1 MASATRSLPLL
12 WGRRD
17 ECEQL
22 DRVLADARHGT
33 SGALVVLG
41 EAGVGKTALL
51 DYLLAHAA
59 GCRIVRASGVESEME
74 LPFAGLHQLCAPLL
88 DRVGD
93 IPAPQGD
100 ALRSAFGL
108 RAGDPPDRFLVG
120 LAVLSLL
127 SDAAE
132 AEPLV
137 CLVDDAQW
145 LDQVSAQ
152 VLGFVARRLLA
163 EAVVMIFAVRQ
174 QEGEGPFVG
183 INQLVVGPLH
193 DADARELLTAAI
205 PGRLDVSVRDR
216 IVAESRGNPLALLEL
231 PRAWTP
237 AAFAGGFDLPGGA
250 SVSGR
255 IEESFRRRIAPLTD
269 QSRRL
274 LLVVAAEP
282 VGDPLLIRDA
292 AERLRIPMEA
302 SEPAATA
309 GLLELAGQPRFRHPL
324 ARSVVYQD
332 APIGHRRQVHAALAE
347 VTDARVDPDRR
358 AWHLAAAALGPDE
371 DVASEL
377 ERSAGRAQARG
388 GVAAAAAFLQRA
400 TALTVDP
407 ERRIGRALAAAQ
419 ASLQAGAFDVTL
431 RLLSVAEA
439 GGVDPSQR
447 AQIDLLRAHVAFA
460 SGLGGDAPP
469 LLLSAARQLEALNVD
484 LARETYLVAW
494 ASAGFAGSLGEQE
507 VLREIS
513 RAVLA
518 LPKSEAPR
526 PLDLLVDGLALLI
539 TDGYAA
545 AASHLQRAAVALT
558 SIPIDDVLRWG
569 WMAYSSSAAVWDF
582 EGMLAIS
589 SRSATLARGAGALA
603 QLPLYLSGLCLTVTW
618 TGDFQGAASLVAEGE
633 GVARAT
639 GSRFDPSAALWLAA
653 VRGKEPEASQSI
665 ASALEQ
671 AAAGGPVL
679 SGTNA
684 QWAASFLYNGLAQYE
699 KAASAARRATE
710 SDFPWPTIWALPELV
725 EAAVRQGDVE
735 RAHIALERL
744 AATTRPAGTDWGLG
758 IEARSRAVLSVGRL
772 AEEGHRE
779 AIDRLTRTRLRPE
792 IARAHL
798 LYGEW
803 LRREGRRV
811 DAREQLRAAHDMFA
825 AMGMEAFGER
835 ARRELVATGETVRKR
850 VADTRD
856 ELTPQ
861 ESQIARLARDGMMNS
876 EIGAQLF
883 LSPRTVEW
891 HLRKV
896 FAKLGV
902 SSRRELQAGLP
913 AETQTAVNQQSER

>member
-1 MASATRSLPLL
+1 VPTATRSELRL
-12 WGRRD
+12 WGRHD
-17 ECEQL
+17 ECERL
-22 DRVLADARHGT
+22 DRLLADARGGT
-33 SGALVVLG
+33 SGALVLLG

-51 DYLLAHAA
+51 DYLLANAA

-74 LPFAGLHQLCAPLL
+74 LAFAGLHQLCAPLL
-88 DRVGD
+88 DRLD
-93 IPAPQGD
+93 RIRAPQRG
-100 ALRSAFGL
+100 ALESAFGL

-132 AEPLV
+132 AQPLI
-137 CLVDDAQW
+137 CLLDDAQW
-145 LDQVSAQ
+145 LDQISAQ
-152 VLGFVARRLLA
+152 VLGFVARRLAA
-163 EAVVMIFAVRQ
+163 EAVVMFFAVRQ
-174 QEGEGPFVG
+174 QEDEGPFIG
-183 INQLVVGPLH
+183 LPRLVVGPLRET
-193 DADARELLTAAI
+193 DARELLTSAI
-205 PGRLDVSVRDR
+205 PGRLDASVRDR

-237 AAFAGGFDLPGGA
+237 AAFAGGFELPGGV

-255 IEESFRRRIAPLTD
+255 IEESFRRRLAPLTD
-269 QSRRL
+269 QSRSL
-274 LLVVAAEP
+274 LLLVAAEP
-282 VGDPLLIRDA
+282 VGDPLLVRSA
-292 AERLRIPMEA
+292 AERLGIPMEA
-302 SEPAATA
+302 AEPATAA
-309 GLLELAGQPRFRHPL
+309 GLLDFAAQPLFRHPL
-324 ARSVVYQD
+324 ARSVVYQN
-332 APIGHRRQVHAALAE
+332 APIGRRRQVHAALAD
-347 VTDARVDPDRR
+347 VTDAKVDPDRR
-358 AWHLAAAALGPDE
+358 AWHLAAAAKGPDDE
-371 DVASEL
+371 VASEL
-377 ERSAGRAQARG
+377 ERSAGRAQSRG
-388 GVAAAAAFLQRA
+388 GMAAAAAFLQRA
-400 TALTVDP
+400 AELSVDS
-407 ERRIGRALAAAQ
+407 ERRTERALAAAQ
-419 ASLQAGAFDVTL
+419 ASLQAGAFDATL
-431 RLLSVAEA
+431 RLLRMAEA
-439 GGVDPSQR
+439 GPLEGFQR
-447 AQIDLLRAHVAFA
+447 ARVDLLRAHVAFA

-469 LLLSAARQLEALNVD
+469 LLLAAARQVESFNVE

-494 ASAGFAGSLGEQE
+494 ASAGFAGSLREQE
-507 VLREIS
+507 VLKEIS
-513 RAVLA
+513 VAIKS
-518 LPKSEAPR
+518 LPKPGSPR

-539 TDGYAA
+539 TDGYSA
-545 AASHLQRAAVALT
+545 AASPLQRAAKALAT
-558 SIPIDDVLRWG
+558 IPIEDVLRWG
-569 WMAYSSSAAVWDF
+569 WMAYSASAATWDI

-589 SRSATLARGAGALA
+589 SRQAQLARGAGALA

-618 TGDFQGAASLVAEGE
+618 MGDFGGAASLVAEGE
-633 GVARAT
+633 SVARAT

-653 VRGKEPEASQSI
+653 VRGREPEASESI

-699 KAASAARRATE
+699 KAASAARRATS

-725 EAAVRQGDVE
+725 EAAGRLGEVD
-735 RAHIALERL
+735 RAQQALERL
-744 AATTRPAGTDWGLG
+744 AETTQPAGTDWALG
-758 IEARSRAVLSVGRL
+758 IEARCRAVLSDGRL

-811 DAREQLRAAHDMFA
+811 DARQQLRGAYDLFA
-825 AMGMEAFGER
+825 AIGMEAFGER

-850 VADTRD
+850 VVDTIND
-856 ELTPQ
+856 LTPQ
-861 ESQIARLARDGMMNS
+861 EAQIARLASDGMMNS

-902 SSRRELQAGLP
+902 SSRRELQAALP
-913 AETQTAVNQQSER
+913 AEAHTAVTH